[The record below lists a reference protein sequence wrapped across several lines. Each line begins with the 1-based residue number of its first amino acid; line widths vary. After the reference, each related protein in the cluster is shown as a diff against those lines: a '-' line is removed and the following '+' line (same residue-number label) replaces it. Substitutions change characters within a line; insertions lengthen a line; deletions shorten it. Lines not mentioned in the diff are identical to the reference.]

1 MAGGAETLLALHA
14 VAHFSSGLFNRVIRL
29 LLRNLLVADNLRLLS
44 GLVIVGG
51 LSIGYRS
58 RTKESVT
65 NLGQFHTD
73 DAYVIMLAFDF
84 PLHWQA

>member
-1 MAGGAETLLALHA
+1 MAGGAETLLTLHA

-29 LLRNLLVADNLRLLS
+29 LLRLLVADNLRLLS

-65 NLGQFHTD
+65 NLGQFHTG